1 MFGVLTKHFKDK
13 VVDRAVHD
21 LATTG
26 QTGLDGIGRLKY
38 DYINKQLTIFADPK
52 LLKRIN
58 KEWEESHRGVA
69 HEV

>member
-1 MFGVLTKHFKDK
+1 MFGVLTKHFKEK

-26 QTGLDGIGRLKY
+26 QTGLDGIGQLKY
-38 DYINKQLTIFADPK
+38 DYINNRITIFADHDI
-52 LLKRIN
+52 LDRIR
-58 KEWEESHRGVA
+58 KEWEENHRGVA